1 MFPFFSTTCHLAIA
15 YNAIGKDEGYGRIYR
30 SQFSF
35 LFSYHLFIGE
45 ACLLQLFEDDQ

>member
-1 MFPFFSTTCHLAIA
+1 M
-15 YNAIGKDEGYGRIYR
+15 EGYIEV
-30 SQFSF
+30 SFLF